1 MRGTSGGLLIIVG
14 LIALWLAL
22 TGKLEIFA
30 EFWNKLVASGAGS
43 ADVITTGGQGKG
55 GGTDWLESATQDESL
70 ADAIK
75 KLPNPPKLPPGIL
88 NDPIF
93 R

>member
-14 LIALWLAL
+14 LIALWLAV
-22 TGKLEIFA
+22 TGKLDIVAKAWGE
-30 EFWNKLVASGAGS
+30 LVASGAGS

-55 GGTDWLESATQDESL
+55 GGTDWGVGNESL
-70 ADAIK
+70 SDALK
-75 KLPNPPKLPPGIL
+75 KLPNPPKIPANIL